1 MGSQQLIFKNFSLKI
16 YRFGIL
22 IKIQIF
28 WHLSSFAFGKKKK
41 KNLVFNKKQ
50 VIRELYLKKKDSTSC
65 LKGYFDDVSASE

>member
-41 KNLVFNKKQ
+41 NLVFNKKQ